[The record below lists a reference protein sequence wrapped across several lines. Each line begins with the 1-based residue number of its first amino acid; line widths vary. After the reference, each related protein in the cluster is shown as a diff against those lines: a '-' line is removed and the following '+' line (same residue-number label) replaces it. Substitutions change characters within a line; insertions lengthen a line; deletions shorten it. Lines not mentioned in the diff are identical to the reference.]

1 MEDIKILDNYVD
13 DREFRNYIHKVLIEN
28 EYQLVTIDD
37 VRIADS
43 DKINDND
50 IRAFKDGMTFTIQT
64 YLNIDITEKE
74 INETVK
80 DIEKEKVSG
89 AIIFSNRIVNK
100 DIVELAKKNKIIIWD
115 RDVLLANI

>member
-1 MEDIKILDNYVD
+1 MRKDLNVKVKEFEDYCINRDSTKL
-13 DREFRNYIHKVLIEN
+13 L
-28 EYQLVTIDD
+28 TIDD

-43 DKINDND
+43 NKTNDND

-64 YLNIDITEKE
+64 YLNMDITEKE

>member
-13 DREFRNYIHKVLIEN
+13 DREFRNYIHKVLIDN

-43 DKINDND
+43 NKTNDND

-64 YLNIDITEKE
+64 YLNMDITEKE

>member
-13 DREFRNYIHKVLIEN
+13 DREFRNYIHKVLIDN

-43 DKINDND
+43 NKINDND

>member
-13 DREFRNYIHKVLIEN
+13 DREFRNYIHKVLIDN

-64 YLNIDITEKE
+64 YLNMDITEKE

-100 DIVELAKKNKIIIWD
+100 DIVELAKKNKIIICD
-115 RDVLLANI
+115 IDVLLANI

>member
-13 DREFRNYIHKVLIEN
+13 DREFRNYIHKVLIDN

-64 YLNIDITEKE
+64 YLNMDITEKE

>member
-64 YLNIDITEKE
+64 YLNMDITEKE